1 MHAQRLALIKVLWAA
16 HLQEVYS
23 QNIALMTAHA
33 AFSLVCAGPCG
44 AALDAVYAS
53 VAIVFDV
60 RRAGI
65 RASEAKSIN
74 LSLTTLGMC
83 INARADPAASHVP
96 FRDSKLTRLLQAC
109 SCLHLLAQSSLFAVA
124 PETPCMAVCQAL
136 GACVT
141 LLGILNTAIQRP
153 KTSLC

>member
-1 MHAQRLALIKVLWAA
+1 MKILWAA
-16 HLQEVYS
+16 HQVEVYS
-23 QNIALMTAHA
+23 QTFALMKAHA
-33 AFSLVCAGPCG
+33 AFLSGCAGPCG

-53 VAIVFDV
+53 VAIVFYV

-109 SCLHLLAQSSLFAVA
+109 SQLHLLAQSSLFVVA
-124 PETPCMAVCQAL
+124 PLPCMAVCQAL

-141 LLGILNTAIQRP
+141 LLGILSTATQRP
-153 KTSLC
+153 MANLY